1 MAELLAQLIPVALA
15 AALST
20 VPITVTIFVL
30 LSERRSAIA
39 LPFSSGWVIGT
50 AAGLTLAT
58 LAAHAVL
65 PSRPRHVGSLT
76 ATFEILIGSALV
88 VLGLAAV
95 VRRTRASSG
104 RRPGWI
110 EGVGSFGPLP
120 ALGIGL
126 ALNLRP
132 KSLLLFAAAS
142 LPISGAGVSNKE
154 TLILIAVYTAVATST
169 VVAPTLATVLFPTR
183 MEPRLVRARD
193 WINAHGSTVTGV
205 VMILIGLFV
214 IGVAIIR

>member
-1 MAELLAQLIPVALA
+1 M
-15 AALST
+15 
-20 VPITVTIFVL
+20 
-30 LSERRSAIA
+30 
-39 LPFSSGWVIGT
+39 
-50 AAGLTLAT
+50 
-58 LAAHAVL
+58 
-65 PSRPRHVGSLT
+65 GSLSD
-76 ATFEILIGSALV
+76 TFEILIGSALV

-154 TLILIAVYTAVATST
+154 TLVLIAVYTAVATST

-214 IGVAIIR
+214 IGVAITR

>member
-58 LAAHAVL
+58 LAAQAL
-65 PSRPRHVGSLT
+65 PSRPRHVGSPT
-76 ATFEILIGSALV
+76 ATFQILIGSALV

-104 RRPGWI
+104 GRPGWI

-142 LPISGAGVSNKE
+142 LPISGAGVSTKQTL
-154 TLILIAVYTAVATST
+154 TLIAAYTAVATST

-214 IGVAIIR
+214 IGVAITR